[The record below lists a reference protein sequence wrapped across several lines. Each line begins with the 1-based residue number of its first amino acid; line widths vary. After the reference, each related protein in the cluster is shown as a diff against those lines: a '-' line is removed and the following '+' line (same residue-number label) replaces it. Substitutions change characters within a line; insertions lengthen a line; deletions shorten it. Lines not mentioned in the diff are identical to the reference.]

1 MVKRDGRW
9 AMGLP
14 ARVGLGLLLVHC
26 GDATA
31 PGGTTVEA
39 DASVDAAPQGETSTS
54 DAGSSTE
61 AGLDATSDAAVN
73 APATEGAGSRYFPR
87 YEESEYADGTRTRR
101 FLGFYDRSRNED
113 CTVQETG
120 PAEYRCLPATTQN
133 QRGGLFK
140 DATCASPVL
149 VRFRGT
155 PAEASYAVLGTC
167 PTRLGKLGAIVT
179 PTQLFTKDGT
189 GACVV
194 STTAPGAVFVY
205 DQPVA
210 LPSTDFGA
218 FVRTDEAASF
228 PEQSSGTRLALRAS
242 RFTSTDG
249 AFQSRIPDLVDL
261 ARAGARGTPART
273 SDGKRRLVPQAYG
286 GSDNLAPSFADA
298 TCNAALFGFFRPTLC
313 TPDPAQSGD
322 ASENLVE
329 QGCPVTRIRNRPT
342 TAPLTRVFVSSGA
355 ACTDSTALPAN
366 LDVFPA
372 SAVAVAS
379 ESSFAELTESTTTA
393 ATTTATSGTALDARA
408 KLTTSADGLR
418 LRDRDVRLVDRAT
431 GAECSPATL
440 DGAVRCVPQGPSAS
454 LAFEDAACTKQ
465 VVRVLADS
473 CRPSGDPA
481 SPVLR
486 LVGGAGTGIVK
497 RPAGAPLVLTQVFDK
512 SGASC
517 SAVPVDPGTTV
528 LPAPSL
534 VEIPSGALVVRT
546 RLEIVPKP

>member
-1 MVKRDGRW
+1 MAERVRRGV
-9 AMGLP
+9 MGVAGL
-14 ARVGLGLLLVHC
+14 VGLGLALVHC
-26 GDATA
+26 GDASP
-31 PGGTTVEA
+31 PGESSET
-39 DASVDAAPQGETSTS
+39 DASLDASLRTETGAPDAASDGGASLDASPDAAPSTP
-54 DAGSSTE
+54 STE
-61 AGLDATSDAAVN
+61 G
-73 APATEGAGSRYFPR
+73 GGSRYFPR
-87 YEESEYADGTRTRR
+87 YEESEYADGTKARR
-101 FLGFYDRSRNED
+101 FLGFYDRTRNED

-140 DATCASPVL
+140 DASCASPVL

-155 PAEASYAVLGTC
+155 PADASYARIGTC
-167 PTRLGKLGAIVT
+167 PTRIGTLGAIVT

-194 STTAPGAVFVY
+194 STTAPAAVFVY
-205 DQPVA
+205 DQPA
-210 LPSTDFGA
+210 TLPSTDFGA

-286 GSDNLAPSFADA
+286 GADNLAPSFADA
-298 TCNAALFGFFRPTLC
+298 TCNAALFGFFRPPLC

-355 ACTDSTALPAN
+355 SCVASTALPSN

-379 ESSFAELTESTTTA
+379 EGSFAELTEGTTTA
-393 ATTTATSGTALDARA
+393 SSADATPGTALDVRA

-431 GAECSPATL
+431 GAECTPATL

-465 VVRVLADS
+465 VVRVFGDT
-473 CRPSGDPA
+473 CRPSAEPA
-481 SPVLR
+481 SPVIR
-486 LVGGAGTGIVK
+486 LVAAAGTGIVK
-497 RPAGAPLVLTQVFDK
+497 RPAGAPLVLTQVFEK

-517 SAVPVDPGTTV
+517 SAVTVDPGTTV
-528 LPAPSL
+528 LAAPSL
-534 VEIPSGALVVRT
+534 VEIPASALVVRT
-546 RLEIVPKP
+546 RLETVPKP